1 MYLEINKRKQFLLV
15 RCRRNCNLNSSNI
28 EDFKEN
34 ILGNYHPKL
43 PVILNFD
50 NLDFI
55 DSAGLTVLIHI
66 RRKVSESS
74 GTLKLANLNDRI
86 QKLMQ
91 ITRLHR
97 VFDIYDTIDSAIKS
111 IEKKSK
117 QSNKTNPYNL
127 HFHVKKN
134 NSYYWVKIKQ
144 PDSLIKANT
153 KQFRAKIH
161 EYLKQTNT
169 LILNFDNIRNIDST
183 GIASLIHLKRLSR
196 EDKKKIFLVYD
207 NRVLNKLFKL
217 YSLDDLFSQFHND
230 EEAILAV
237 RPVRSTE
244 RIKKANPKVLP
255 KVQPVGLGLD
265 FEFSDIAFLASS
277 KQE

>member
-1 MYLEINKRKQFLLV
+1 MFLEINKRKQFLLV

-28 EDFKEN
+28 EEFKEN

-66 RRKVSESS
+66 RRKVSESK
-74 GTLKLANLNDRI
+74 GTLKLVNLNDRVH
-86 QKLMQ
+86 KLMQ

-97 VFDIYDTIDSAIKS
+97 VFEIYETIDSAIKS
-111 IEKKSK
+111 IEKISK

-127 HFHVKKN
+127 HVQVKKN

-153 KQFRAKIH
+153 KQFRAKMCS
-161 EYLKQTNT
+161 YLDKTNT
-169 LILNFDNIRNIDST
+169 LILNFDNIRNIDSA

-196 EDKKKIFLVYD
+196 ENKKKIFLVYD

-230 EEAILAV
+230 EDAISAV
-237 RPVRSTE
+237 KPVRSIE
-244 RIKKANPKVLP
+244 KIKEVKP
-255 KVQPVGLGLD
+255 KVQPAGIGLD
-265 FEFSDIAFLASS
+265 FEFSDIAFLASF
-277 KQE
+277 KKE